1 LISSTNHSI
10 AVLNHNVNHASLAT
24 LPMLCPNSLRLVY
37 IFVFQNTNFP
47 TCTFLNFKRE
57 KREKKKVKIN
67 Q

>member
-1 LISSTNHSI
+1 
-10 AVLNHNVNHASLAT
+10 VDHASLAT